1 MKKIIILSLLVFG
14 WQITFCQDTYNTS
27 DESMRKIIKDKNAA
41 YHRQDWAGMKMFLA
55 DSIKVYEF
63 PNSLRDSTAEGLIA
77 RYPKT
82 FAKYPKN
89 KIRTIDI
96 TIVGNKAIIKDKVT
110 GRGEPFYAV
119 NIYEFHNNKIV
130 KIWFISNSPTT
141 QRPKN

>member
-1 MKKIIILSLLVFG
+1 MREII
-14 WQITFCQDTYNTS
+14 N
-27 DESMRKIIKDKNAA
+27 DKNAA
-41 YHRQDWAGMKMFLA
+41 YNRQDWASMKKFHA

-82 FAKYPKN
+82 FAKYPEN
-89 KIRTIDI
+89 KIKTIDI

-110 GRGEPFYAV
+110 GRGEPFYSV
-119 NIYEFHNNKIV
+119 NIYEFDNNKIV
-130 KIWFISNSPTT
+130 KIWFISNSATT

>member
-1 MKKIIILSLLVFG
+1 MKNLIILSLLTLVWG
-14 WQITFCQDTYNTS
+14 TTCCQDTSNTS
-27 DESMRKIIKDKNAA
+27 DESIRKIINDKNAS
-41 YHRQDWAGMKMFLA
+41 

-63 PNSLRDSTAEGLIA
+63 PNSLRDSTADALIA

-89 KIRTIDI
+89 KIETIDI
-96 TIVGNKAIIKDKVT
+96 TIIGNKAIIKDQVT

-119 NIYEFHNNKIV
+119 NIYEFDNNKIV
-130 KIWFISNSPTT
+130 KIWFISNSSTT

>member
-1 MKKIIILSLLVFG
+1 MKKLIILSFLILDWGVAL
-14 WQITFCQDTYNTS
+14 CQNSYGTS
-27 DESMRKIIKDKNAA
+27 EKYMRKLINDKNTA
-41 YHRQDWAGMKMFLA
+41 YNRQDWAGMKQFHS
-55 DSIKVYEF
+55 DSVKVYEF
-63 PNSLRDSTAEGLIA
+63 PNTLRDSTSEDLIA

-82 FAKYPKN
+82 FEKYPKN
-89 KIRTIDI
+89 KIEVIDI
-96 TIVGNKAIIKDKVT
+96 TILGNKAIIKQEVT

>member
-1 MKKIIILSLLVFG
+1 MKNLIILSLLTLVWG
-14 WQITFCQDTYNTS
+14 TTCCQDTSNTS
-27 DESMRKIIKDKNAA
+27 DESIRKIINDKNTA
-41 YHRQDWAGMKMFLA
+41 YNRQDWAGMKKFHS

-63 PNSLRDSTAEGLIA
+63 PNSLRDSTADALIA

-89 KIRTIDI
+89 KIETIDI
-96 TIVGNKAIIKDKVT
+96 TIIGNKAIIKDQVT

-119 NIYEFHNNKIV
+119 NIYEFDNNKIV
-130 KIWFISNSPTT
+130 KIWFISNSSTT